1 MGWMMIIL
9 AAQTGLVIAVV
20 IWLHRIRDRA
30 DYFKRALTVTQ
41 RALDEAVLSLA
52 ESAETAAIAEKR
64 LADAIHTQN
73 RLGVRL
79 FRWRKHFERIAAQ
92 ETPTANATVRRMAR
106 MARDL
111 PTGPGRRA

>member
-9 AAQTGLVIAVV
+9 AAQTGLVVAVV
-20 IWLHRIRDRA
+20 VWLHRIRRKAASIARDLA
-30 DYFKRALTVTQ
+30 GTQKALG
-41 RALDEAVLSLA
+41 EAVLSLA
-52 ESAETAAIAEKR
+52 DSAETAAIAEQR

-106 MARDL
+106 MAREL
-111 PTGPGRRA
+111 PTGPGRR